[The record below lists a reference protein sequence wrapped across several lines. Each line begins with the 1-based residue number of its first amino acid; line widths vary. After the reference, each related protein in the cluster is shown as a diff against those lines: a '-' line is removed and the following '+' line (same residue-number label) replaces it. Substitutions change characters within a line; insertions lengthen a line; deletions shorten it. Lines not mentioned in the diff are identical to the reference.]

1 MRITLDPWGGDY
13 ASELAIPDGADNDDS
28 AARVAD
34 EQIEDRP
41 WVPIDSQP
49 PTSPTVTAVVDGVMR
64 SDALGMV
71 NEGRRSA
78 LALFGSY
85 AAGAVVIG
93 APVQVVERKVDRLLI
108 IGGNWLDPD
117 SVELPSSTG
126 ASLVYEGMSSSA
138 ETYEEVRSSLIEE
151 MRRAE
156 AQVAETLAARG
167 YLVLADGNLSFYGGG
182 SSVVGVIKR
191 VQRIYLSTEKAR
203 ILEKLQTGQRTP
215 LFRIESGR
223 KSGGYDVFSCY
234 LRLAQPQSFEVPL
247 AGLVRLEVNAS
258 LSEEVAVPL
267 LEQAAKKVRELASR
281 APKDPRAP
289 QNLIPV
295 GGLERDLRH
304 RLGDPQLVLR
314 RIRQKLRAVQ
324 E

>member
-13 ASELAIPDGADNDDS
+13 ASQLAIPDGAEDENPS
-28 AARVAD
+28 SRVSD
-34 EQIEDRP
+34 EQVEDRP
-41 WVPIDSQP
+41 WAPIDFQTP
-49 PTSPTVTAVVDGVMR
+49 PSPTRTAVVDGVMR

-71 NEGRRSA
+71 NEGKRTA

-93 APVQVVERKVDRLLI
+93 SPVQVVEQKIDRLLI
-108 IGGNWLDPD
+108 MGGNWLDPD
-117 SVELPSSTG
+117 SVELPSNTG
-126 ASLVYEGMSSSA
+126 ASLIYKGMSSAA
-138 ETYEEVRSSLIEE
+138 ETYEEIRSSLIDE
-151 MRRAE
+151 MRRSE
-156 AQVAETLAARG
+156 AQVAETLAARD

-191 VQRIYLSTEKAR
+191 IQKLYLSPEKAR
-203 ILEKLQTGQRTP
+203 ILEKIQTGQRTP
-215 LFRIESGR
+215 LFRIERGR
-223 KSGGYDVFSCY
+223 KRGGYDVFSCY
-234 LRLAQPQSFEVPL
+234 LRLTQPNPFEIPFT
-247 AGLVRLEVNAS
+247 GLVRLEVNAS
-258 LSEEVAVPL
+258 LSADRVVL
-267 LEQAAKKVRELASR
+267 LMERAAKKVRELASR

-295 GGLERDLRH
+295 GGLETELRH

-314 RIRQKLRAVQ
+314 RIRQKLRAMQ